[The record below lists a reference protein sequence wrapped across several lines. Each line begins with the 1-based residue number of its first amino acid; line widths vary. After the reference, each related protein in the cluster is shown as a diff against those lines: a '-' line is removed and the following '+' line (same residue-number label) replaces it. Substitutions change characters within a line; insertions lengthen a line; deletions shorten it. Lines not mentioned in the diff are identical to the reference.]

1 MKLLVLG
8 GTVFLG
14 RHVVAEALAAGHEV
28 TTFTRGQTNPELFP
42 AAERLHG
49 DRDGNLQAL
58 AGREWDGVIDTSG
71 YVPRVVRQ
79 AGELLRDAV
88 GRYVFVSSI
97 SVYGDFSSPINEA
110 SPTAELEDPDTED
123 VGTSYGALKAAC
135 ERTLGELYD
144 DRVTHVRAGLIVGPH
159 DPTDRFT
166 YWPVRIADGG
176 DVLVP
181 DVPERLVQFVD
192 ARDLA
197 RWMIGLVT
205 SGPGGPMNAT
215 GPAQPITMAQ
225 VVDRIAAALGTSCR
239 WHWIDGE
246 SLVAE
251 GVQPWTELPL
261 WLPGREYSGLME
273 ADTRRALSAGLAFRP
288 LEETAVETVAW
299 ARTAGEQRPT
309 LTRDR
314 ERELLARYGVR
325 DGGSLGTT

>member
-1 MKLLVLG
+1 MNLLVLG

-42 AAERLHG
+42 EAEHLHG

-79 AGELLRDAV
+79 AGELLCDAV
-88 GRYVFVSSI
+88 ERYVFVSSI
-97 SVYGDFSSPINEA
+97 SVYADFGSPIDEA
-110 SPTAELEDPDTED
+110 SPTGVLEDPDTED
-123 VGTSYGALKAAC
+123 VEASYGPLKAAC
-135 ERTLGELYD
+135 ERTLDELYG
-144 DRVTHVRAGLIVGPH
+144 DRATHVRAGLIVGPH
-159 DPTDRFT
+159 DPTNRFT

-197 RWMIGLVT
+197 RWMIKLVP

-215 GPAQPITMAQ
+215 
-225 VVDRIAAALGTSCR
+225 
-239 WHWIDGE
+239 
-246 SLVAE
+246 
-251 GVQPWTELPL
+251 
-261 WLPGREYSGLME
+261 
-273 ADTRRALSAGLAFRP
+273 
-288 LEETAVETVAW
+288 
-299 ARTAGEQRPT
+299 
-309 LTRDR
+309 
-314 ERELLARYGVR
+314 
-325 DGGSLGTT
+325 